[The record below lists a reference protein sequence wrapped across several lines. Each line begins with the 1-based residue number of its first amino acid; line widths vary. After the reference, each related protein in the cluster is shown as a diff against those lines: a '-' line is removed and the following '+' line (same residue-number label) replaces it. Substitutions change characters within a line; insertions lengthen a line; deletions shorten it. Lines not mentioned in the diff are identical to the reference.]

1 MNAGVDVG
9 PSASAAGSSIYGL
22 YSATNTNGPTGQ
34 TWNYMQ
40 VVSTFTVSAKSA
52 ASLTGF
58 ASITPVPEPL
68 EGAMLLT
75 GLALLVPVARRRINS
90 TK

>member
-1 MNAGVDVG
+1 
-9 PSASAAGSSIYGL
+9 
-22 YSATNTNGPTGQ
+22 
-34 TWNYMQ
+34 MQ

-75 GLALLVPVARRRINS
+75 GLAMLVPVARRRINS